1 MGADKKNIIPFLK
14 KMLGSIPVMH
24 IKIKNQNPFVS
35 ETSGKVFGCQGDV
48 VEKTEPH
55 GLVPF
60 RMMTGGTN
68 RAESIIQTSF
78 CNFLNRF
85 QNRTNGLQ
93 GSRKGLFR
101 NNTIRTLK
109 VLPSFFRS
117 LTDLLEQIL
126 AVKHGNVLG
135 GCLSS
140 GPEFQLIQNSFG
152 LQTIPDRSQA
162 FRIFRMRSGIMF
174 QEKWMGV
181 KTGFHGSFNE
191 KFGDRCR

>member
-35 ETSGKVFGCQGDV
+35 ETPGEVFGCQGDV
-48 VEKTEPH
+48 VEKTKPH

-68 RAESIIQTSF
+68 SAESIIQTTF

-93 GSRKGLFR
+93 GAEKVCSETTQSGL
-101 NNTIRTLK
+101 
-109 VLPSFFRS
+109 
-117 LTDLLEQIL
+117 
-126 AVKHGNVLG
+126 
-135 GCLSS
+135 
-140 GPEFQLIQNSFG
+140 
-152 LQTIPDRSQA
+152 
-162 FRIFRMRSGIMF
+162 
-174 QEKWMGV
+174 
-181 KTGFHGSFNE
+181 
-191 KFGDRCR
+191 